1 MPETHWKGVTIPA
14 AGDDLLSA
22 WTSAFDTAGIVFPAQ
37 SVAAARETLSR
48 AEAIGHAPTAAHPA
62 YLDVGGILYR
72 SDGSKN
78 GATWILRPVN
88 EVQAAEASVVLA
100 NTLKLGNNQYSGAAQ
115 VDLGVRHYDRIVQVS
130 FTVWGR
136 VIAGD
141 IDATVLLLDRPYRAR
156 FPNDS
161 TGASVT
167 VTGIRVV
174 PAGQDPKI
182 RCGFTGAYGTGGTFS
197 ITGDSA
203 YSTLFAIA
211 NPRSMA

>member
-1 MPETHWKGVTIPA
+1 MPANHWKGIPIPE

-22 WTSAFDTAGIVFPAQ
+22 WPNALDAAGVIFPAQ
-37 SVAAARETLSR
+37 SVAAGREILSK
-48 AEAIGHAPTAAHPA
+48 AEAAGHAPTAAHPA
-62 YLDVGGILYR
+62 YLDVGGVLYR

-78 GATWILRPVN
+78 GATWILRPIN
-88 EVQAAEASVVLA
+88 EVQAVEASVPIN
-100 NTLKLGNNQYSGAAQ
+100 NTVKLGNGQYSGAAQ
-115 VDLGVRHYDRIVQVS
+115 VDLGVRPYDRIVQVS

-136 VIAGD
+136 VTAGD

-161 TGASVT
+161 TGATVT
-167 VTGIRVV
+167 VTGVRVV

-182 RCGFTGAYGTGGTFS
+182 RAGFTGAFGTGGTFS

-203 YSTLFAIA
+203 YSTLFALA

>member
-1 MPETHWKGVTIPA
+1 MPTTHWKGVPVPE

-22 WTSAFDTAGIVFPAQ
+22 WPAALDAAGIVFPAQ
-37 SVAAARETLSR
+37 SVAAGREILSK
-48 AEAIGHAPTAAHPA
+48 AEAAGHPPTAAHPA
-62 YLDVGGILYR
+62 YLDVGGVLYR

-78 GATWILRPVN
+78 GNTWILRPIN
-88 EVQAAEASVVLA
+88 EVQAVEASVPIN
-100 NTLKLGNNQYSGAAQ
+100 NTLKLGNGQYSGAAQ
-115 VDLGVRHYDRIVQVS
+115 VDLGVRPYDRIVQVS

-136 VIAGD
+136 VAAGD

-161 TGASVT
+161 TGATVT

-182 RCGFTGAYGTGGTFS
+182 RCGFT
-197 ITGDSA
+197 
-203 YSTLFAIA
+203 
-211 NPRSMA
+211 

>member
-1 MPETHWKGVTIPA
+1 MPTNHWKGVPVPE

-22 WTSAFDTAGIVFPAQ
+22 WPSALDAAGIIFPAQ
-37 SVAAARETLSR
+37 SVAAGREILSK
-48 AEAIGHAPTAAHPA
+48 AEAAGHAPTAAHPA
-62 YLDVGGILYR
+62 YLDVGGVLYR

-78 GATWILRPVN
+78 GATWILRPIN
-88 EVQAAEASVVLA
+88 EVQAAEASVVVA

-115 VDLGVRHYDRIVQVS
+115 VDLGVRPYDRIVQVS

-136 VIAGD
+136 VSAGD

-174 PAGQDPKI
+174 PAGQDKKI
-182 RCGFTGAYGTGGTFS
+182 RCGFTGANGTGGTFS
-197 ITGDSA
+197 ISGDSA
-203 YSTLFAIA
+203 YSTLFATA
-211 NPRSMA
+211 LPRSMG

>member
-1 MPETHWKGVTIPA
+1 MPTTHWKGVPVPEA
-14 AGDDLLSA
+14 SDDLLSA
-22 WTSAFDTAGIVFPAQ
+22 WPKALDAAGIIFPAQ
-37 SVAAARETLSR
+37 SVAAGREILSK
-48 AEAIGHAPTAAHPA
+48 AEAAGHTPTAAHPA
-62 YLDVGGILYR
+62 YLDVGGVLYR

-78 GATWILRPVN
+78 GATWILRPIN
-88 EVQAAEASVVLA
+88 EVQAVEASVVVA

-115 VDLGVRHYDRIVQVS
+115 VDLGVRPYDRIVQIS

-136 VIAGD
+136 VTAGD
-141 IDATVLLLDRPYRAR
+141 IDATVYLLDRPYRAR

-161 TGASVT
+161 SGASVT
-167 VTGIRVV
+167 VTGVRVV

-182 RCGFTGAYGTGGTFS
+182 RAGFTGAYGTGGTFS

-203 YSTLFAIA
+203 YSTLFALA

>member
-1 MPETHWKGVTIPA
+1 VPTTHWKGVPVPE

-22 WTSAFDTAGIVFPAQ
+22 WTNALDAAGIVFPAQ
-37 SVAAARETLSR
+37 SVAAGREILSK
-48 AEAIGHAPTAAHPA
+48 AEAAGHPPTAAHPA
-62 YLDVGGILYR
+62 YLDVGGVLYR

-78 GATWILRPVN
+78 GNTWILRPIN
-88 EVQAAEASVVLA
+88 EVQAVEASVPIN
-100 NTLKLGNNQYSGAAQ
+100 NTLKLGNGQYSGAAQ
-115 VDLGVRHYDRIVQVS
+115 VDLGVRPYDRIVQVS

-136 VIAGD
+136 VAAGD

-161 TGASVT
+161 TGATVT

-197 ITGDSA
+197 ISGDSA
-203 YSTLFAIA
+203 YSTLFALA
-211 NPRSMA
+211 HPRSMA

>member
-1 MPETHWKGVTIPA
+1 MPTTHWKGVPVPE

-22 WTSAFDTAGIVFPAQ
+22 WPAALDAAGIVFPAQ
-37 SVAAARETLSR
+37 SVAAGREILSK
-48 AEAIGHAPTAAHPA
+48 AEAAGHPPTAAHPA
-62 YLDVGGILYR
+62 YLDVGGVLYR

-78 GATWILRPVN
+78 GNTWILRPIN
-88 EVQAAEASVVLA
+88 EVQAVEASVPI
-100 NTLKLGNNQYSGAAQ
+100 NNSLKLGNGQYSGAAQ
-115 VDLGVRHYDRIVQVS
+115 VDLGVRPSDRIVQVS

-136 VIAGD
+136 VAAGD

-161 TGASVT
+161 TGATVT

-197 ITGDSA
+197 ISGDSA
-203 YSTLFAIA
+203 YSTLFALA
-211 NPRSMA
+211 HPRSMA

>member
-1 MPETHWKGVTIPA
+1 MPTTHWKGVPVPE

-22 WTSAFDTAGIVFPAQ
+22 WTNALDAAGIVFPAQ
-37 SVAAARETLSR
+37 SVAAGREILSK
-48 AEAIGHAPTAAHPA
+48 AEAAGHPPTAAHPA
-62 YLDVGGILYR
+62 YLDVGGVLYR

-78 GATWILRPVN
+78 GNTWILRPIN
-88 EVQAAEASVVLA
+88 EVQAVEASVPIN
-100 NTLKLGNNQYSGAAQ
+100 NTLKLGNGQYSGAAQ
-115 VDLGVRHYDRIVQVS
+115 VDLGVRPYDRIVQVS

-136 VIAGD
+136 VAAGD

-161 TGASVT
+161 TGATVT

-197 ITGDSA
+197 ISGDSA
-203 YSTLFAIA
+203 YSTLFALA
-211 NPRSMA
+211 HPRSMA